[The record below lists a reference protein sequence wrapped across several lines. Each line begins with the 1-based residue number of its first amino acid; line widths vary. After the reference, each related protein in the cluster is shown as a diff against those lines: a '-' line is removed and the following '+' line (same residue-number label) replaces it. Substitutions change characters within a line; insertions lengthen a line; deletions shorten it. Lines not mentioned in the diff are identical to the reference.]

1 MTLTKEARIKIK
13 SALPKNQN
21 VSKNTKVKT
30 MRILN
35 NSKCTA
41 LTIICDD
48 LEALHK
54 KLGEHSGLVA
64 DIHSEL
70 MEDLQNVGYGD
81 WMVHDWNNGT
91 FTVAIIANVEPEEV
105 LEQFQK
111 CVDAYD
117 IGDYL

>member
-1 MTLTKEARIKIK
+1 
-13 SALPKNQN
+13 
-21 VSKNTKVKT
+21 

-35 NSKCTA
+35 NSKCTT
-41 LTIICDD
+41 LTIIYDD

-54 KLGEHSGLVA
+54 KLGDHSGLVA

-70 MEDLQNVGYGD
+70 MEDLQNAGYGD

-105 LEQFQK
+105 IEQFQK

>member
-1 MTLTKEARIKIK
+1 
-13 SALPKNQN
+13 
-21 VSKNTKVKT
+21 

-35 NSKCTA
+35 NSKCTT
-41 LTIICDD
+41 LTIVCDD

-54 KLGEHSGLVA
+54 KLGDHSGLVA

-81 WMVHDWNNGT
+81 LMVHDWNNGT

>member
-1 MTLTKEARIKIK
+1 MILIKAEHTKIK
-13 SALPKNQN
+13 SVPQRNQN
-21 VSKNTKVKT
+21 VSKNIKVKK

-35 NSKCTA
+35 NSKCTT

-54 KLGEHSGLVA
+54 KLGDHSGLVA